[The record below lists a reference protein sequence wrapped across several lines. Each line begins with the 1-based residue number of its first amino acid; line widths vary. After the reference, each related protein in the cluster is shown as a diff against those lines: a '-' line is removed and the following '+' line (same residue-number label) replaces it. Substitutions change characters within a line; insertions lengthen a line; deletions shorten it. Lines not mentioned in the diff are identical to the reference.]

1 MCIRDR
7 RIGATW
13 IEPSDYQ
20 DFMQETLHTPWYLL
34 QKEIPVSY
42 THLDVYKRQD
52 EWSFPVTAGRY
63 S

>member
-1 MCIRDR
+1 MRALEAVQPRDLEASEIEV

-34 QKEIPVSY
+34 QKEIQV
-42 THLDVYKRQD
+42 K
-52 EWSFPVTAGRY
+52 
-63 S
+63 